1 MIEGGKKELKAELK
15 LNNINQVIK
24 DTIIYE
30 QGDEISSV
38 SLVVKGRIRMSVYVI
53 PYFSWTL

>member
-38 SLVVKGRIRMSVYVI
+38 SLLLIGSLKMGAEGKN
-53 PYFSWTL
+53 